1 MNIMDKIFM
10 LEEELKVNKSNIF
23 RTQNNKERVKEYRE
37 YLVQRANI
45 KDMLLNAYRNQMLIQ
60 RRYG

>member
-1 MNIMDKIFM
+1 MDKIFM